1 MTESKFKEDLDRYF
15 ETNPDEKS
23 NKHFFF
29 IIKNRHKTLRKIWPP
44 SYYWFYNQW
53 QKKALKLAKE
63 LDAKYNF
70 DLVHQLNMV
79 GYREPGYLYKLNKPF
94 VWGPMGGFNITP
106 WKLLPS
112 MGVKGMVFYGMRNII
127 NSWQMK
133 HSVRV
138 AEAVNESDSI
148 ITATEDD
155 HNTLLKLWNK
165 DNIVIPEVGFQTST
179 KHLTESRVGKLKICW
194 SGLHIPRKSL
204 NLLLEAMARLKN
216 PDNVELHIIGEGEC
230 TRKWK
235 YLSKKLRLK
244 NITWHGWVEKT
255 EAMGI
260 MSECDVFV
268 ITSLSDATS
277 TVLLEALSMG
287 LPVVATNHLGFANVI
302 TDACGIKIDLKNH
315 KQVIRDF
322 AFAIEKLEGDEKYRQ
337 KLSLGALKRAKDFSW
352 ASKIDLIDKIYQNV
366 IEKHKS

>member
-1 MTESKFKEDLDRYF
+1 
-15 ETNPDEKS
+15 
-23 NKHFFF
+23 
-29 IIKNRHKTLRKIWPP
+29 
-44 SYYWFYNQW
+44 
-53 QKKALKLAKE
+53 
-63 LDAKYNF
+63 
-70 DLVHQLNMV
+70 MV
-79 GYREPGYLYKLNKPF
+79 GYREPGYLYKLDKPF

-112 MGVKGMVFYGMRNII
+112 MGVKGMIFYGMRNII

-133 HSVRV
+133 HSARV
-138 AEAVNESDSI
+138 AEAVKESDSI
-148 ITATEDD
+148 ITATEGD

-165 DNIVIPEVGFQTST
+165 DNIVIPEVGFQTSI
-179 KHLTESRVGKLKICW
+179 KHQTESRVGKLKICW

-216 PDNVELHIIGEGEC
+216 PDKVDLHIIGEGEC
-230 TRKWK
+230 TKKWK

-255 EAMGI
+255 EAIEI
-260 MSECDVFV
+260 MSACDVFV

-302 TDACGIKIDLKNH
+302 TDICGIKIDLKNH

-322 AFAIEKLEGDEKYRQ
+322 AIAIEKLEGDEKYRQ
-337 KLSLGALKRAKDFSW
+337 KLSLGALERAKDFSW
-352 ASKIDLIDKIYQNV
+352 ESKINLIDEIYQNV